1 MFKENPQS
9 VDDKEA
15 VAMKLSEEW
24 RQIKSNMQ
32 QEIPK
37 SNTNVSH
44 TLIGEIKEDYDDWR
58 PEHGKPK
65 KWCHAYLQFVKLKKA
80 ELSKEVPGGTFKE
93 MS

>member
-44 TLIGEIKEDYDDWR
+44 TLIGELTCVISLER
-58 PEHGKPK
+58 VESRRQG
-65 KWCHAYLQFVKLKKA
+65 
-80 ELSKEVPGGTFKE
+80 
-93 MS
+93 